1 MFQRKYK
8 WLNLENIVYEKIS
21 TDLTPYL
28 DELLKEA
35 FLIDEKSIESYEE
48 LIYLLKLPQLKEL
61 AKICHV
67 VNLTQTVK
75 VRSEFIK
82 LILQHFR
89 TQKSLK
95 FNTKKEI
102 NSSSPKPHFMLQCKK
117 ILGKC
122 FKLNQDTRD
131 VFVRIL
137 MLFSLSSTCYFDP
150 NKKDNA
156 QQNL

>member
-1 MFQRKYK
+1 M
-8 WLNLENIVYEKIS
+8 
-21 TDLTPYL
+21 
-28 DELLKEA
+28 
-35 FLIDEKSIESYEE
+35 
-48 LIYLLKLPQLKEL
+48 
-61 AKICHV
+61 CHV
-67 VNLTQTVK
+67 INLTQTAK
-75 VRSEFIK
+75 LRSEFIK

-95 FNTKKEI
+95 FNKKSPQKEI

-122 FKLNQDTRD
+122 YKLNQDTRD